1 MWKSLAKISL
11 ERENAI
17 HIAIR
22 AHAAIGDF
30 SKVSFRGICF
40 FLVKVVNNR
49 ALANDPTVYV
59 ITLRLT
65 Y

>member
-11 ERENAI
+11 ERENAV

-30 SKVSFRGICF
+30 AKVSICYRTRQF
-40 FLVKVVNNR
+40 KGLDRCVE
-49 ALANDPTVYV
+49 D
-59 ITLRLT
+59 
-65 Y
+65 